1 MEFPQDLRYHAEHTW
16 ARIERGEAVVG
27 ITDHAQKELGDLVY
41 VELTEKGTRVVLG
54 EVFGTVE
61 SAKSVSELYSP
72 VTGEVLDVN
81 AALLDSP
88 EWVNDDP
95 YGKGWMIRVRLGA
108 AFDAARLLDA
118 ATYARQVGA
127 E

>member
-16 ARIERGEAVVG
+16 ARIEGGEAVVG

-41 VELTEKGTRVVLG
+41 VELPAKGTRVALG

-81 AALLDSP
+81 AALPDSP

-95 YGKGWMIRVRLGA
+95 YGKGWMIRVRLEA
-108 AFDAARLLDA
+108 AFDASRLLDA
-118 ATYARQVGA
+118 AAYARQVGA
-127 E
+127 K

>member
-16 ARIERGEAVVG
+16 ARIEEGEAVVG

-41 VELTEKGTRVVLG
+41 VELPPVGTRVAIG

-81 AALLDSP
+81 AALPDSP

-95 YGKGWMIRVRLGA
+95 YGAGWMIRVRLDA
-108 AFDAARLLDA
+108 DFDFAGLLDA
-118 ATYARQVGA
+118 AAYARQVGA